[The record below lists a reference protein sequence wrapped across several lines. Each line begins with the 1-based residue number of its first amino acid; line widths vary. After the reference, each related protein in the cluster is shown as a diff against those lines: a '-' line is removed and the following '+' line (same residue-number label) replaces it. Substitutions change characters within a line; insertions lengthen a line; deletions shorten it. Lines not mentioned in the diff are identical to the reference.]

1 MASLRAACL
10 LAGTLLVGGEAMAGQ
25 ELAVDLELVLAV
37 DVSGSTDAEEARQQ
51 RAGYIAAIA
60 DPAVVQAIHSN
71 FHQRIAL
78 AYVEW
83 SNPDYQRLVLDW
95 ALIEDATSAQAFA
108 AALAEA
114 PSLKGRWTL
123 ISGAIDFAAALF
135 DGNGYAGDRRV
146 IDVSGDGPNN
156 SGRLVTRARDEAV
169 ARGIVINGLP
179 ILNERPQPFGQLT
192 PVEMTLDVHYA
203 ENVIGGPGSFVIP
216 VQDLTDFKAAILSK
230 LIREIAAAP
239 ALPKAGQGSGMAR
252 EPAPVRA
259 AGGWSMP
266 PVRARG
272 SQALGR

>member
-1 MASLRAACL
+1 MAGVAR
-10 LAGTLLVGGEAMAGQ
+10 AGQ
-25 ELAVDLELVLAV
+25 EQAVDLELVLAV
-37 DVSGSTDAEEARQQ
+37 DVSGSIDAEEARQQ
-51 RAGYIAAIA
+51 REGYIAAIA

-71 FHQRIAL
+71 FHQQIAL

-83 SNPDYQRLVLDW
+83 SNPDYQRVILDW
-95 ALIEDATSAQAFA
+95 ALIEDGTSAQAFV

-114 PSLKGRWTL
+114 PMLKGRWTS

-135 DGNGYAGDRRV
+135 EDNGYAGDRRV

-156 SGRLVTRARDEAV
+156 SGRPVTLARDAAV

-179 ILNERPQPFGQLT
+179 ILNDRRQPFSLPT
-192 PVEMTLDVHYA
+192 PIDMALDVYYA
-203 ENVIGGPGSFVIP
+203 QNVIGGPGSFVIP
-216 VQDLTDFKAAILSK
+216 AQDLTDFRAAILSK

-239 ALPKAGQGSGMAR
+239 ALPKADRGGGTAR

-259 AGGWSMP
+259 AGEWPMS

-272 SQALGR
+272 SRALGR